1 MQPKYVNHKC
11 ELQYCTFFFLE
22 AYLDV
27 TKSGSSM
34 MKGTPRGSQHRTS
47 FIDYVSEVYNNSRTG
62 GQTTPKESNLS
73 VRGHSISSSSVASG
87 SSLAR
92 DLSIRSEN
100 VQTNRV
106 LGGRPRGRD
115 ATKSA
120 RLATGELIIRY
131 FPDIQCCQLRA

>member
-1 MQPKYVNHKC
+1 MNF
-11 ELQYCTFFFLE
+11 TE
-22 AYLDV
+22 AYLDIKV
-27 TKSGSSM
+27 GSSVIN
-34 MKGTPRGSQHRTS
+34 KTPRGSTHRTS
-47 FIDYVSEVYNNSRTG
+47 FIDYVSEVYNSRT

-73 VRGHSISSSSVASG
+73 VRGHSISSSSVASA

-100 VQTNRV
+100 VQSNRV

-120 RLATGELIIRY
+120 RLATGEFIINKRY
-131 FPDIQCCQLRA
+131 SFCT

>member
-1 MQPKYVNHKC
+1 MNK
-11 ELQYCTFFFLE
+11 
-22 AYLDV
+22 
-27 TKSGSSM
+27 
-34 MKGTPRGSQHRTS
+34 TPRGSTHRTS
-47 FIDYVSEVYNNSRTG
+47 FIDYVSEVYNSRT

-73 VRGHSISSSSVASG
+73 VRGHSISSSSVASA

-100 VQTNRV
+100 AQSNRV

-120 RLATGELIIRY
+120 RLATGEFINKNHSL
-131 FPDIQCCQLRA
+131 CT